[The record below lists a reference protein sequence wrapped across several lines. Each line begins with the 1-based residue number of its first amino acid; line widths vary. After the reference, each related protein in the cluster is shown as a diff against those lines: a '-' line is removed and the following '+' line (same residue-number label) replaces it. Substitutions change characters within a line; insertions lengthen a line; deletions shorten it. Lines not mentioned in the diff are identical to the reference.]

1 MKVSYMS
8 EAPLHLLVAAF
19 DEEAGAED
27 ALRALKESR
36 DEELVGIQAAVAMRK
51 DTAGKLQFKDVG
63 MTPGK
68 GALAGVALGTVVGIL
83 TGGTVIALGALGALV
98 GGLVGRKKRDSRF
111 PTGGINQLAASLA
124 LGSSAL
130 VVVMEPGWVIVLE
143 KELEALGADLLSAPI
158 PAEIAEQLETDQA
171 AAYGVLADALGV
183 ADMHQGS
190 RQEETEA

>member
-1 MKVSYMS
+1 MG

-19 DEEAGAED
+19 DEESGAED
-27 ALRALKESR
+27 ALKALKESR
-36 DEELVGIQAAVAMRK
+36 NEELVGVQAAVAMRK
-51 DTAGKLQFKDVG
+51 DAEGQLQFKEVG

-68 GALAGVALGTVVGIL
+68 GALAGVALGAVVGVL

-124 LGSSAL
+124 PGSSAL

-158 PAEIAEQLETDQA
+158 PADIAEQLDTDQA
-171 AAYGVLADALGV
+171 AAYAVLADELGL
-183 ADMHQGS
+183 A
-190 RQEETEA
+190 ETR